1 MFFATILPCFIA
13 FAAVFYALKWLKVA
27 AFNYYIL
34 KKLPGPPSANFIIG
48 NMNYLQA
55 TPEIMFHRLR
65 EAFRHFYPIY
75 KLYAFHKISANI
87 LSPEDCELIMCNPIH
102 NRKGQVY
109 DLIRWWL
116 KDGLLTSEGPKWQ
129 ARRKILTP
137 AFHFSILQQ
146 FVQIFNEE
154 GEKLVEVLKHEC
166 AKSYV
171 NVTPHITQFTLKTIV
186 ETAMGTKL
194 QFQTQ
199 EEKNYK
205 QAVYDIGQILIYRVK
220 HPWFIYPILNY
231 FSPWYFQERKVTNTL
246 HKFSRDVIRDREKSF
261 SDIEVPK
268 GEHEVYKGKRRLA
281 MLDLL
286 LSAKINEGI
295 IDDEGIREE
304 VDTFMFEGHDTTTA
318 ALSFILMLLANNKD
332 IQERIYAEIVEIL
345 EDLNKKPTYNQLQHF
360 KYMERCIKESLR
372 LYPSVFFISR
382 NLGEDV
388 ITTTGHLLPKDT
400 HVFIYIYGL
409 HRNPDI
415 YPDPEKFDPD
425 RFLPENCQ
433 NRHPYAYIP
442 FSAGPRNCIGQKFA
456 ILEMKVALCAI
467 LRNFVLGAGDSP
479 KKINYWWFSHS
490 V

>member
-1 MFFATILPCFIA
+1 
-13 FAAVFYALKWLKVA
+13 
-27 AFNYYIL
+27 
-34 KKLPGPPSANFIIG
+34 
-48 NMNYLQA
+48 MNYLQA

-205 QAVYDIGQILIYRVK
+205 QAVYDIGQILIYRIK

-268 GEHEVYKGKRRLA
+268 DDVYKGKKRLA

-286 LSAKINEGI
+286 LSAKMERL
-295 IDDEGIREE
+295 IDDEGVQEE
-304 VDTFMFEGHDTTTA
+304 VDTFMFEGHDTTA
-318 ALSFILMLLANNKD
+318 VALGFLLMLIACHQD
-332 IQERIYAEIVEIL
+332 IQEQIVQEMCDVFG
-345 EDLNKKPTYNQLQHF
+345 DLKTRPTYSDLQSL

-372 LYPSVFFISR
+372 LYPSVHFITR
-382 NLGEDV
+382 TLGQDV
-388 ITTTGHLLPKDT
+388 RTRSGYLLPKDT
-400 HVFIYIYGL
+400 IAVIHIYDV
-409 HRNPDI
+409 HHNPDI

-425 RFLPENCQ
+425 RFLPDNSQ
-433 NRHPYAYIP
+433 NRHPFAFLP
-442 FSAGPRNCIGQKFA
+442 FSAGPRNCIGQRFA
-456 ILEMKVALCAI
+456 MLELKSALCAI
-467 LRNFVLGAGDSP
+467 LGNFVLEAVDTPETIVVVVDIVLRTKEGI
-479 KKINYWWFSHS
+479 KIRL
-490 V
+490 VPRT